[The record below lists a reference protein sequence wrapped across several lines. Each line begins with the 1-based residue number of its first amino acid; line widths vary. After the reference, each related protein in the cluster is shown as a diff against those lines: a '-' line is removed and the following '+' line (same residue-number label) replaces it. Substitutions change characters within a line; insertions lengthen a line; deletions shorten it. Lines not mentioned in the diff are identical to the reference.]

1 MTAEDEK
8 KQEIEKLL
16 SEIYQKEVNIDSI
29 EQKQD
34 CWIASEVKTE
44 RRSYT
49 DNSKKSTKGG
59 YESFADV
66 YIISVKGGELAKDVI
81 LLKQHSYEMQQNDWN
96 GDPYYEEQPTTELRV
111 YNSKQKLV
119 AYMED
124 GRYRDLSKEN
134 GFDLMSDGV
143 GHPLFFA
150 KKFLNSLQSEAGPS
164 SAILRETEHLSKIGR
179 YDESVLRDLREQERI
194 RDLIRNGDE
203 IERKKREKENR
214 MHRQMDEAM
223 ERIEQRRQTR
233 QEKLESKKLLKVVK
247 EFVKTGI
254 DIDSRIQIAVEM
266 KKIERENEK

>member
-1 MTAEDEK
+1 M
-8 KQEIEKLL
+8 
-16 SEIYQKEVNIDSI
+16 
-29 EQKQD
+29 
-34 CWIASEVKTE
+34 KTE

-66 YIISVKGGELAKDVI
+66 YIISAKGGELAKDVI

-143 GHPLFFA
+143 GYPLYFA
-150 KKFLNSLQSEAGPS
+150 RKFSNALQSETGPVPM
-164 SAILRETEHLSKIGR
+164 ILREIEHMDKIGR
-179 YDESVLRDLREQERI
+179 YDEILLRDLREQERI

-203 IERKKREKENR
+203 IERQKQEKE
-214 MHRQMDEAM
+214 EAVRRKL
-223 ERIEQRRQTR
+223 EEKLNHIEERRQGR
-233 QEKLESKKLLKVVK
+233 QDKLEAKRLPKVVK
-247 EFVKTGI
+247 EIGKVGI
-254 DIDSRIQIAVEM
+254 DIDSRIQVAIAE
-266 KKIERENEK
+266 KKFEKEKGLNTPSRW